1 MLSSAE
7 SKATGTTRII
17 YGAVY
22 YMAAAVTEDDMAS
35 LIYLVHK
42 HTSKFPAEHRLG
54 VLLAGPVQLFFAFST
69 FFVLQYFRFLIFF
82 VSLFPY
88 FWCSVF
94 VRKASRQQLIRIF
107 PEYTADTQP
116 CDGPPSR
123 PYHF

>member
-42 HTSKFPAEHRLG
+42 HASKFPAEHRLG

-69 FFVLQYFRFLIFF
+69 FLYYFRFIIFF
-82 VSLFPY
+82 VSLFSH
-88 FWCSVF
+88 FCCSVF
-94 VRKASRQQLIRIF
+94 V
-107 PEYTADTQP
+107 YT
-116 CDGPPSR
+116 
-123 PYHF
+123 